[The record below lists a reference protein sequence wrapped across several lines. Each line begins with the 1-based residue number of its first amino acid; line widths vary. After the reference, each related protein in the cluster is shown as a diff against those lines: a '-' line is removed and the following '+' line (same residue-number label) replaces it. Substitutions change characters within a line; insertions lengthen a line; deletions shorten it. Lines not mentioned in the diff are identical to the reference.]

1 MNEEYVEVEKGK
13 GKKEEKGSK
22 EKIDKWWM

>member
-22 EKIDKWWM
+22 EKIDK